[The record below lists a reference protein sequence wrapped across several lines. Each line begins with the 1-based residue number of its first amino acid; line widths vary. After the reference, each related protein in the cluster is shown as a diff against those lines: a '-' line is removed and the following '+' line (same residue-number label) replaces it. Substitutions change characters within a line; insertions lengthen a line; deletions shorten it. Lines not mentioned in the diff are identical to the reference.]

1 MSDRGGKHQGRRKE
15 TKPVE
20 VKSTETPKE
29 EVKEKASKKG
39 TK

>member
-20 VKSTETPKE
+20 VKSEEPRKE

-39 TK
+39 SK

>member
-15 TKPVE
+15 TKSVK

-29 EVKEKASKKG
+29 EAKEKTSKKG